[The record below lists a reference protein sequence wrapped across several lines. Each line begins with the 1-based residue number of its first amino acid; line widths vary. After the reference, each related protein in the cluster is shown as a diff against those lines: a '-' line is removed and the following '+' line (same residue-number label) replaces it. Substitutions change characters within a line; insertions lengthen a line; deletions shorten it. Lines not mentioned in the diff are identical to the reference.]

1 MRFALACA
9 LTVPILLPPHVLGAE
24 LTLPPGTP
32 LTPAMVGELVR
43 GELASRGLAGDLAV
57 EIRQPRGETPN
68 RAVAPMRISLV
79 ELDIDHGAGRFQG
92 RIEAVLPSGE
102 RAQLPTSGVI
112 DRAVDVLVPAHAI
125 ARGQMIS
132 DRDLTPLRVP
142 ASSLPADALASAS
155 ELAGRQAVRSLAPQR
170 AVRAADVAEPW
181 LVRRGDDAATVFRRG
196 SLEIVSAGEALDNG
210 RQGETVRVRNLDS
223 GEVRRAVVVATRRVE
238 VASP

>member
-1 MRFALACA
+1 MVL
-9 LTVPILLPPHVLGAE
+9 LLPLHASGAE
-24 LTLPPGTP
+24 LTLAPGMP

-43 GELASRGLAGDLAV
+43 GALAARGLAGDLAV

-79 ELDIDHGAGRFQG
+79 ELEVDQGAGRFQG

-112 DRAVDVLVPAHAI
+112 DRAVDVLVPARAI
-125 ARGQMIS
+125 ARGQGIT
-132 DRDLTPLRVP
+132 DGDLTTVRLP
-142 ASSLPADALASAS
+142 ASSLPADALTRAS
-155 ELAGRQAVRSLAPQR
+155 EIVGRQAARNLAPQR
-170 AVRAADVAEPW
+170 AVRAGDVAEPW
-181 LVRRGDDAATVFRRG
+181 LVRRGDEAAAVFRRG

-223 GEVRRAVVVATRRVE
+223 GEVRRAVVVAPRRVE
-238 VASP
+238 VATP